1 MKLKLAAACLLAT
14 IAFQAKAHPSCGEGG
29 RNAFR
34 EYRDKL
40 QPMIS
45 ARVRSLWSD
54 ASIER
59 INIVSLSIRKDGVVT
74 SSEIAKPSGSPQF
87 DAKLLSMFPAGLQLP
102 PLPACYKPNLITLMF
117 PIRFRPDRPF

>member
-1 MKLKLAAACLLAT
+1 MKLKLAAACVLAT
-14 IAFQAKAHPSCGEGG
+14 IAFQAKAHSGCGEGG

-45 ARVRSLWSD
+45 ARVRSVRSD

-74 SSEIAKPSGSPQF
+74 SSEIANRRDRPSLTQGYSVY
-87 DAKLLSMFPAGLQLP
+87 SR
-102 PLPACYKPNLITLMF
+102 PACSLHRCRPVTG
-117 PIRFRPDRPF
+117 PILSP

>member
-1 MKLKLAAACLLAT
+1 MKLKLAAACVLAT
-14 IAFQAKAHPSCGEGG
+14 IAFQVKAHPSCVEGG

-40 QPMIS
+40 QPMIT
-45 ARVRSLWSD
+45 ARVRSVRSD

-59 INIVSLSIRKDGVVT
+59 INIVSLSIRKDGVVM
-74 SSEIAKPSGSPQF
+74 SSEIAKSSGSPQF
-87 DAKLLSMFPAGLQLP
+87 DAKLLSMLPAGLQLP
-102 PLPACYKPNLITLMF
+102 PLPACYRPNLITLMF

>member
-14 IAFQAKAHPSCGEGG
+14 IAFQAKAQSSCGAGG
-29 RNAFR
+29 RNTFLKYKV
-34 EYRDKL
+34 EL
-40 QPMIS
+40 QPVIA
-45 ARVRSLWSD
+45 ARVRSVRSG

-59 INIVSLSIRKDGVVT
+59 INIVSLSIRKDGVVM
-74 SSEIAKPSGSPQF
+74 SSEIAKSSGSPQF

-102 PLPACYKPNLITLMF
+102 PLPACYKSNLITLML

>member
-14 IAFQAKAHPSCGEGG
+14 IAFQAKAQSGCGEGG

-45 ARVRSLWSD
+45 ARVRSVRSD

-59 INIVSLSIRKDGVVT
+59 INIVSLSIRKDGVVM
-74 SSEIAKPSGSPQF
+74 SSEIAKSSGSSQF
-87 DAKLLSMFPAGLQLP
+87 DAKLLSMFPIGLQLP
-102 PLPACYKPNLITLMF
+102 PLPDCYRPNLITLMF

>member
-1 MKLKLAAACLLAT
+1 MKLKLAAACVLAT
-14 IAFQAKAHPSCGEGG
+14 IAFQAKAHPSCGAGG

-45 ARVRSLWSD
+45 ARVRSVRSD

-59 INIVSLSIRKDGVVT
+59 INIVSLSIKKDGVVM
-74 SSEIAKPSGSPQF
+74 SSEIAKSSDHPSLTRSYS
-87 DAKLLSMFPAGLQLP
+87 ACSR
-102 PLPACYKPNLITLMF
+102 PACSFRRCRPVTG
-117 PIRFRPDRPF
+117 PILSP